1 MKTINA
7 STFKNML
14 VSGANNLSNHH
25 QEIDALNVFPVP
37 DGDTG
42 TNMNLTFG
50 AGVAELTKA
59 HNAHVGEL
67 SKILSKGLLM
77 GARGNSG
84 VILSQIFRG
93 FYQSVE
99 TKSELNSADLSAA
112 FVKGTEI
119 AYKAVMRPVE
129 GTILTVLRESA
140 DATAEY
146 INAYPDKNILEV
158 MDYLIQSAHESLTR
172 TPELLPV
179 LKEVGVVD
187 SGGAGYVKIL
197 EGFKAA
203 LIGEP
208 IERLEHLKTSHGG
221 VQAELENDEFGYCTE
236 FIIRLNENTMSKFSE
251 DKFRDQLAHL
261 GDSLVVVQDE
271 ELVKV
276 HVHTLTPGEALNL
289 GQRFGE
295 FVKLKIENMQ
305 EQHEHLQLMGK
316 EVEHDHQV
324 PHKKYALIAVA
335 AGDGIVETFKSYRCD
350 TVITGGQTMN
360 PSTEDFV
367 AAISKISADHI
378 IVLPNNSNI
387 ILAAQQAQSI
397 IEGKD
402 IRVLNTK
409 TIPQGLSACIMFNPE
424 VDIEENINEMTE
436 ALSKTKSA
444 SVTYA
449 IKDTSFDGVDI
460 KAGDYMGILE
470 KQIVVS
476 TKDQIEATKVLL
488 DKAINDEDGLVTL
501 IVGENVSE
509 DESREVANYI
519 EENHSHCELEVIQGD
534 QPVYTY
540 IIGIE

>member
-1 MKTINA
+1 MRTINA
-7 STFKNML
+7 NDFKMMF
-14 VSGANNLSNHH
+14 VSGANHLTNHH
-25 QEIDALNVFPVP
+25 HEIDALNVFPVP

-42 TNMNLTFG
+42 TNMNLTFS
-50 AGVAELTKA
+50 AGVSDLIKA
-59 HNAHVGEL
+59 HNGHVGEL

-99 TKSELNSADLSAA
+99 SKSELNAHDIALA

-129 GTILTVLRESA
+129 GTILTVLRESSNETL
-140 DATAEY
+140 DY
-146 INAYPDKNILEV
+146 ITQHSEIDVLETFDIL
-158 MDYLIQSAHESLTR
+158 IHSAHESLKR
-172 TPELLPV
+172 TPDLLPV

-197 EGFKAA
+197 EGFK
-203 LIGEP
+203 LGLLGTPVEKLDH
-208 IERLEHLKTSHGG
+208 LEMDQKG

-236 FIIRLNENTMSKFSE
+236 FIIRLNENTLSKFSE

-261 GDSLVVVQDE
+261 GDSIVVVQDE

-295 FVKLKIENMQ
+295 FLKLKIENMQ
-305 EQHEHLQLMGK
+305 EQHEHLQIIGN
-316 EVEHDHQV
+316 EHDREEIK
-324 PHKKYALIAVA
+324 HKKYALIAVA

-350 TVITGGQTMN
+350 VVISGGQTMN

-367 AAISKISADHI
+367 AAIQQISADHI

-387 ILAAQQAQSI
+387 VLAAQQAQSI
-397 IEGKD
+397 LDEKD
-402 IRVLNTK
+402 IYVLNTK

-424 VDIEENINEMTE
+424 VDIDENINEMNS
-436 ALSKTKSA
+436 AFSKIKSA

-449 IKDTSFDGVDI
+449 IKDTTFEGVEI

-476 TKDQIEATKVLL
+476 TSDKTDAASVLL
-488 DKAINDEDGLVTL
+488 DKSISDDDGLITL
-501 IVGENVSE
+501 IVGEDVNE
-509 DESREVANYI
+509 HEEGLLREYI
-519 EENHSHCELEVIQGD
+519 EKTFNQCELEIIKGN
-534 QPVYTY
+534 QPVYSY

>member
-7 STFKNML
+7 SEFKTML
-14 VSGANNLSNHH
+14 ASGANNLTNHH

-42 TNMNLTFG
+42 TNMNLTFS
-50 AGVAELTKA
+50 AGVGDLMKA

-99 TKSELNSADLSAA
+99 GKSELNAKDLSDA

-140 DATAEY
+140 DATAEF
-146 INAYPDKNILEV
+146 ITAYPDKDILET
-158 MDYLIQSAHESLTR
+158 MDFLIQSAHESLIR

-197 EGFKAA
+197 EGFK
-203 LIGEP
+203 LGLLGTP
-208 IERLEHLKTSHGG
+208 VERLETFTETSSN
-221 VQAELENDEFGYCTE
+221 VQSELENDEFGYCTE

-316 EVEHDHQV
+316 EVPHDHPV
-324 PHKKYALIAVA
+324 EHKKYALIAVA
-335 AGDGIVETFKSYRCD
+335 AGDGVVETFKSYRCD

-387 ILAAQQAQSI
+387 ILAAQQAKEI
-397 IEGKD
+397 MEDKD
-402 IRVLNTK
+402 IRVLTTK

-424 VDIEENINEMTE
+424 VDIDENINEMSE
-436 ALSKTKSA
+436 AFSKVKSA

-449 IKDTSFDGVDI
+449 VKDTSFDGVDI
-460 KAGDYMGILE
+460 KEGDYMGIFE

-476 TKDQIEATKVLL
+476 TQNQIEATKALL
-488 DKAINDEDGLVTL
+488 DKAISEEDGLVTL
-501 IVGENVSE
+501 IVGEDVSDE
-509 DESREVANYI
+509 DSSEISKYI
-519 EENHSHCELEVIQGD
+519 EDTHAHCELEIIQGN
-534 QPVYTY
+534 QPVYAY